1 VLMKGVLIFFVCSF
15 LFIKLTCVISFSQ
28 ETKAIY
34 LNDIRILASHNSYK
48 KKPHPKVMLFLA
60 KVKNKLGEEN
70 DPIQLDYGHELLS
83 SQLTNYGIRGFE
95 LDIYFDAKG
104 GKFSKPKVN
113 AFICGLKNKL
123 DQAELNV
130 PGFKLLHIADIDYET
145 NYFTLESA
153 LVEIRMWSE
162 MHPLHCPIFI
172 NLELKNDSPADAS
185 ATLRHL
191 GFKRATQF
199 TAETY
204 NLLDS
209 VVLANF
215 NAEQLFTPSDFRKD
229 YISLRARIR
238 TEGWPLLSSCR
249 GKIFFIMEGYN
260 PELYNGKESR
270 PLFVYGELTD
280 DNVIFLLRNDPLG
293 NEMDI
298 KRLTNDYMV
307 RTRTDAGT
315 LDARINSYQR
325 FEAAMRSNAQ
335 LISTDYYKP
344 DPTIG
349 KFVIGIGTEFL
360 IRKQ

>member
-1 VLMKGVLIFFVCSF
+1 MPLKTLTAFIAF
-15 LFIKLTCVISFSQ
+15 LLLFSNNFFSQ
-28 ETKAIY
+28 EGEPIY

-48 KKPHPKVMLFLA
+48 KKPDPKVLKFLA
-60 KVKNKLGEEN
+60 KVKNKIGEEN
-70 DPIQLDYGHELLS
+70 NPIQLEYGHELLS

-145 NYFTLESA
+145 NYFTLQSA

-215 NAEQLFTPSDFRKD
+215 NTEQLFTPSDFRKD
-229 YISLRARIR
+229 NISLRARIS

-260 PELYNGKESR
+260 PELYTGKDSR
-270 PLFVYGELTD
+270 PLFIYGELTD
-280 DNVIFLLRNDPLG
+280 DNVIFLLRNDPID
-293 NEMDI
+293 NEI
-298 KRLTNDYMV
+298 QINKLTDEYIV

-315 LDARINSYQR
+315 LEARANNYER
-325 FEAAMRSNAQ
+325 FNAALNSNAQ
-335 LISTDYYKP
+335 ILSTDYYKA
-344 DPTIG
+344 DPAIGNFVIRIG
-349 KFVIGIGTEFL
+349 KEF
-360 IRKQ
+360 IFRKQ

>member
-1 VLMKGVLIFFVCSF
+1 MKDVFIYFVCIF
-15 LFIKLTCVISFSQ
+15 LLTKFTSVISFSQ

-145 NYFTLESA
+145 NYLTLEAA
-153 LVEIRMWSE
+153 LSEIRDWSIK
-162 MHPLHCPIFI
+162 HPLHCPLFI
-172 NLELKNDSPADAS
+172 NLEVKSSSPADVS
-185 ATLRHL
+185 KFLRWI
-191 GFKRATQF
+191 GFKRATKF
-199 TAETY
+199 TENTFH
-204 NLLDS
+204 LLDS
-209 VVLANF
+209 IIESNF
-215 NAEQLFTPSDFRKD
+215 SADQLYTPVDMKKKNT
-229 YISLRARIR
+229 SLRARINN
-238 TEGWPLLSSCR
+238 EGWPLYDDCR
-249 GKIFFIMEGYN
+249 GKIFFVLEGDN
-260 PELYNGKESR
+260 IDLYKNKVDR
-270 PLFVYGELTD
+270 PLFVYGEKED
-280 DNVIFLLRNDPLG
+280 DNVIFLLRNDPLN
-293 NEMDI
+293 NEKEI
-298 KRLTNDYMV
+298 NALTAKYIV
-307 RTRTDAGT
+307 RTRSDAGT
-315 LDARINSYQR
+315 LEARKNDYTR
-325 FEAAMRSNAQ
+325 FFAALTSNAQ
-335 LISTDYYKP
+335 IISTDYYKA

-349 KFVIGIGTEFL
+349 KFVIRLGEEFIL
-360 IRKQ
+360 RAH